1 MLTFNNGRGSVE
13 CLIFASFDPNI
24 ISKFFVNIHTHKSY
38 YMMLQSKSECYRHGA
53 MELGNFH

>member
-1 MLTFNNGRGSVE
+1 MGRGSVE
-13 CLIFASFDPNI
+13 CLIFASLDPNI